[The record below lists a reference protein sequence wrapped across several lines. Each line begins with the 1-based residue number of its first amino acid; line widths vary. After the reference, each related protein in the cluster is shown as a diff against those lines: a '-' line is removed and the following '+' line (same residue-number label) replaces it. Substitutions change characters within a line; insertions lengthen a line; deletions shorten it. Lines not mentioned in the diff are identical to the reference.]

1 MTVGVVVGVGDGAVV
16 VGLCDAVTVEVC
28 DGVGDGVSGVLD
40 ARYISHLVALKLRN
54 RKFVLVSLPI

>member
-1 MTVGVVVGVGDGAVV
+1 MVAHAGLMWEVLYCIVLKKPIRLRDGVGDAW
-16 VGLCDAVTVEVC
+16 
-28 DGVGDGVSGVLD
+28 DGVSGVLD